1 MKADTK
7 HIEKTKLYEFTDEG
21 NSCKIL
27 CRKHRGTGITIYGM
41 KIAIAHKFLKSGM
54 AGAIILVKTLTCA

>member
-27 CRKHRGTGITIYGM
+27 CPETPRYWYTIYGM